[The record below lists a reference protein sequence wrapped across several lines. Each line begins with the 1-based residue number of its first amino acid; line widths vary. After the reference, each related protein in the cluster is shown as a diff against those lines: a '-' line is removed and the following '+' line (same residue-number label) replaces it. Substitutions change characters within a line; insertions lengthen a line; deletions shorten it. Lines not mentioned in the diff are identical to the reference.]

1 MEKNEKMEPSIEEES
16 TIVEDYDEKI
26 KIMIIGDSTVG
37 KTSLLRKYIQNEF
50 SSNFINTVGFDIQI
64 KFLNINNK
72 KIKLQISDTAGQER
86 YRIVSKNF
94 FNASEG
100 FIIVYDITKRESFV
114 NVNNWVEQI
123 KEIAPNYSKSII
135 FGNKCDLK
143 EMRDI
148 DINEGKELANKFNF
162 KFFETSAKEGINI
175 NEGFEALVK
184 EIMGD
189 IMSVKSRRNDTTIL
203 KKKKHKV
210 KKSEPCC

>member
-1 MEKNEKMEPSIEEES
+1 MEPSIEEES

-26 KIMIIGDSTVG
+26 RIMIIGDSTVG

-50 SSNFINTVGFDIQI
+50 STNFINTVGFDIQI
-64 KFLNINNK
+64 KFLIINNK

-86 YRIVSKNF
+86 YRIVSKSF

-100 FIIVYDITKRESFV
+100 FIIVYDITKRDSFV

-143 EMRDI
+143 EKREI
-148 DINEGKELANKFNF
+148 EINEGKELANKFNF
-162 KFFETSAKEGINI
+162 KFFETSAKDGTNI
-175 NEGFEALVK
+175 NEGIESLVK
-184 EIMGD
+184 EILGD
-189 IMSVKSRRNDTTIL
+189 IASVKSGRKETTKL
-203 KKKKHKV
+203 KKKKHNKV

>member
-1 MEKNEKMEPSIEEES
+1 MEPSIEEES

-26 KIMIIGDSTVG
+26 RIMIIGDSTVG

-50 SSNFINTVGFDIQI
+50 STNFINTVGFDIQI
-64 KFLNINNK
+64 KFLIINNK

-86 YRIVSKNF
+86 YRIVSKSF

-100 FIIVYDITKRESFV
+100 FIIVYDITKRDSFV

-143 EMRDI
+143 EKREI
-148 DINEGKELANKFNF
+148 EINEGKELANKFNF
-162 KFFETSAKEGINI
+162 KFFETSAKDDINI
-175 NEGFEALVK
+175 NEGFETLVK

-189 IMSVKSRRNDTTIL
+189 IASVKSGRKETTVL
-203 KKKKHKV
+203 KKKKHNNNKV